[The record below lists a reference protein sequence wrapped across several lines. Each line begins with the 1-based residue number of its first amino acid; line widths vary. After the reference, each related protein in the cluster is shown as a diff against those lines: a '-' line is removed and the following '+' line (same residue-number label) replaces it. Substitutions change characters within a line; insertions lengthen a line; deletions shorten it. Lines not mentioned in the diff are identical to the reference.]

1 MFRKMMKYVHIDY
14 IYVKSPVWKT
24 KLVLINP
31 TSYIS
36 NDELSMYFIEQYIVP
51 HIINA
56 CICIN
61 FFEYVLLI
69 KLSYLRY
76 KCTVIN
82 SRSKNR
88 ADFANY

>member
-14 IYVKSPVWKT
+14 IYVKSLVWKT

-69 KLSYLRY
+69 KLSIL
-76 KCTVIN
+76 KIQVHG
-82 SRSKNR
+82 
-88 ADFANY
+88 D